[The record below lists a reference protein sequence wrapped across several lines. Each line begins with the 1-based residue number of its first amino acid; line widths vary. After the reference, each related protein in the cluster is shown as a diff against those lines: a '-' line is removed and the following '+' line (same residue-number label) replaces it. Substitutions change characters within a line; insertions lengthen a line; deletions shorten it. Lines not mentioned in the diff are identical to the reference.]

1 MPKQIR
7 VESNIAP
14 ARRSWNCRFGEATY
28 RARHHASRL
37 TRQWPAIVKELHHV
51 DSGMEFARAN
61 AMHTRRSGLHPA
73 LMQGQPHI
81 IDRIVDSA
89 GALQRVLRAEPQ
101 RVALDVLVDGAVS
114 LARRTLAAAA
124 PAIEVR
130 HEPHPYMLEVDAA
143 RLQRAIATLIVSAVK
158 GRAPFAPSVAI
169 VSHGSAA
176 GADIRITQ
184 AGAEVD
190 PRALGDSVRH
200 TDSNPST
207 LDLQMAL
214 ARQLIDAQGGSIVL
228 RAAGGGVQPSLVVR
242 LPAKAVKRFGG
253 KPKTFAPPAPLGTRL
268 DGVHILLVEDDPDA
282 LEFLA
287 LILRQTG
294 ATVSA
299 FPLAAPAFDF
309 YSRSERLPDIVVSDI
324 AMPVEDGYSLM
335 WRLRA
340 WELNRGRIPVPA
352 VAVSA
357 FARDEDVQRAHA
369 HGFDVHVPKPVD
381 ASQLISLIAAW
392 TRSSP

>member
-1 MPKQIR
+1 M
-7 VESNIAP
+7 
-14 ARRSWNCRFGEATY
+14 
-28 RARHHASRL
+28 
-37 TRQWPAIVKELHHV
+37 
-51 DSGMEFARAN
+51 DFARALT
-61 AMHTRRSGLHPA
+61 MHTRRSGPHPGIV
-73 LMQGQPHI
+73 QGQPQI

-89 GALQRVLRAEPQ
+89 GALQRVLRADPQ
-101 RVALDVLVDGAVS
+101 SVALDVVVDSAVS
-114 LARRTLAAAA
+114 LARRTLAASA

-143 RLQRAIATLIVSAVK
+143 RLQRAIAALIVNAVK
-158 GRAPFAPSVAI
+158 GRAASAPPVAVI
-169 VSHGSAA
+169 SHGGAA

-184 AGAEVD
+184 GGAKVD
-190 PRALGDSVRH
+190 PRALGGVGGHRDR
-200 TDSNPST
+200 NPSA

-214 ARQLIDAQGGSIVL
+214 ARQLIELQDGSIVL

-242 LPAKAVKRFGG
+242 LPARAVKRFGD
-253 KPKTFAPPAPLGTRL
+253 KPKVYASMAPLGTRL
-268 DGVHILLVEDDPDA
+268 DDVHILLVEDDPDA
-282 LEFLA
+282 LDFLA

-309 YSRSERLPDIVVSDI
+309 YSQSARPPDIVVSDI
-324 AMPVEDGYSLM
+324 AMPTEDGYSFM
-335 WRLRA
+335 WRLRT
-340 WELNRGRIPVPA
+340 WELNHGRVPVPA

-357 FARDEDVQRAHA
+357 FARDEDVQRART

-381 ASQLISLIAAW
+381 ASQLISLISAW

>member
-1 MPKQIR
+1 
-7 VESNIAP
+7 
-14 ARRSWNCRFGEATY
+14 
-28 RARHHASRL
+28 
-37 TRQWPAIVKELHHV
+37 
-51 DSGMEFARAN
+51 
-61 AMHTRRSGLHPA
+61 MHTRRSGLHPA

-114 LARRTLAAAA
+114 LARRALAAAA

-143 RLQRAIATLIVSAVK
+143 RLQRAIAALIVSAVK
-158 GRAPFAPSVAI
+158 GRAPSAPKGRAPSAPKGKAPSAPWVAVI
-169 VSHGSAA
+169 SHGSAA

-200 TDSNPST
+200 IDSNPST
-207 LDLQMAL
+207 LDLQMSL
-214 ARQLIDAQGGSIVL
+214 ARQLVELQGGSIVV

-253 KPKTFAPPAPLGTRL
+253 KPTAFASPAPLGTRL

-282 LEFLA
+282 LDFLA

-309 YSRSERLPDIVVSDI
+309 YSRSEQLPDIVVSDI

-340 WELNRGRIPVPA
+340 WELNHGRIPVPA